1 MAIDP
6 KSLTVDYRTLQAIPF
21 RDRRALLYSSYADQI
36 NSALTP
42 GQRANLFPSY
52 YQRDAAAAKSALTG
66 ASGMLGGSGAANRER
81 TGAGVGFSDS
91 NTVEGQPEKKGPPAI
106 TASEFRAVESNP
118 FLAGY
123 VDKTVRKEKTT
134 TTGGIYKN
142 DNERVK
148 ILVNKLLAAGLTR
161 QAALSIAANN
171 MQESGSKLNTTIKGD
186 KNLSN
191 PSVGIAQW
199 REGRFENLK
208 KFAKEQDRDWTDLET
223 QIDFQIHEMKT
234 LKPSRKGRGNIPG
247 KDDDNFITALNAAQS
262 EEEREK
268 ILRENYEVGIY
279 DSKNYYA
286 YLNQVQKGVFEE
298 TAETAES
305 APPPDAMTVVQEVAS
320 QTASAAELK
329 GTTVMSEKG
338 TEVLVNEK
346 GYALPVTSKM
356 MHEGHGRTSEF
367 GYGRGRL
374 HAGVDLYATNPE
386 TGNLVVGDSAF
397 VSAPISGK
405 VTMVRVDRGRAGN
418 YIEIKDK
425 NGISHRFLHTAKT
438 PAINPNTG
446 EPWQVGETIEQGQT
460 VTTITGS
467 GTKFYNKVREFNGDY
482 NAAVAYFDKNGWGDV
497 NKPHLHYETRR
508 DGRLINPAEIF
519 PQLNDK
525 KTTLQFANIE
535 DRNKH
540 LLATGQISQK
550 QYDEAMSKPEAEKI
564 ETTTENL
571 KENKVEPEIKKPLS
585 IIDYSRTEDAKRKP
599 EELKISAVETSTTQ
613 AQEVVPTQTATT
625 TEEPQSQTTP
635 VKTMAQGGIVPS
647 YGENEIVTRAPTSGE
662 VIQRTKIS
670 EYGSEQVKVE
680 PISKMK
686 AEALTPVKNDLDVA
700 PQMNEDQQKPAM
712 QRSSMTAS
720 KIPSSPYSNITSE
733 IKKPTAT
740 ALRAALQI
748 RMGNTA
754 MGDYVA

>member
-42 GQRANLFPSY
+42 SQRASLFPSY
-52 YQRDAAAAKSALTG
+52 YARDAAAARSAL
-66 ASGMLGGSGAANRER
+66 SGVGTANRER
-81 TGAGVGFSDS
+81 SGAGVGFSDS
-91 NTVEGQPEKKGPPAI
+91 NAVEGQPDKKGPPAI

-123 VDKTVRKEKTT
+123 VDKAQRDLRSKISVKPQSPKEFFGPNIDVSKLPA
-134 TTGGIYKN
+134 GMRNNNPGNLKFN
-142 DNERVK
+142 PDVK
-148 ILVNKLLAAGLTR
+148 WEGLVGPSENTDQGDFQAVFNSPLMGMRATAKLLTNKYKKYG
-161 QAALSIAANN
+161 
-171 MQESGSKLNTTIKGD
+171 LNTFSKIIQTPNIG
-186 KNLSN
+186 
-191 PSVGIAQW
+191 
-199 REGRFENLK
+199 
-208 KFAKEQDRDWTDLET
+208 WT
-223 QIDFQIHEMKT
+223 
-234 LKPSRKGRGNIPG
+234 PG
-247 KDDDNFITALNAAQS
+247 
-262 EEEREK
+262 
-268 ILRENYEVGIY
+268 
-279 DSKNYYA
+279 
-286 YLNQVQKGVFEE
+286 
-298 TAETAES
+298 
-305 APPPDAMTVVQEVAS
+305 
-320 QTASAAELK
+320 ASAAQVENAAKQAGFGPNDVLDLDNPEILAKVMRGIIAQEHGPSSSLYSDDLIKQGIALSSGKEISEERTESIETPNAMAVVERVASEIPSATELK
-329 GTTVMSEKG
+329 GTTVMGEKG

-405 VTMVRVDRGRAGN
+405 VTMVREDRGGAGN

-425 NGISHRFLHTAKT
+425 NGISHRFLHTART

-446 EPWQVGETIEQGQT
+446 KPWQVGETIEQGQT

-508 DGRLINPAEIF
+508 DGKLINPAEIF
-519 PQLNDK
+519 PQLSDK

-550 QYDEAMSKPEAEKI
+550 QYDEAMSR
-564 ETTTENL
+564 
-571 KENKVEPEIKKPLS
+571 PEIKKPLS

-599 EELKISAVETSTTQ
+599 VEVSTSNPSETATAVATTSSTPPSAVPAVTTAAPAQGVTTSGVTT
-613 AQEVVPTQTATT
+613 AAVPPAPESTNY
-625 TEEPQSQTTP
+625 PI
-635 VKTMAQGGIVPS
+635 KTMAQGGIIPKSADTQIVQRNMS
-647 YGENEIVTRAPTSGE
+647 GDIISATKVGENENERMNI
-662 VIQRTKIS
+662 
-670 EYGSEQVKVE
+670 E
-680 PISKMK
+680 PISKMS
-686 AEALTPVKNDLDVA
+686 ADALTPAKND
-700 PQMNEDQQKPAM
+700 MNISSQANEEQHKPPI
-712 QRSSMTAS
+712 QRSSITSS
-720 KIPSSPYSNITSE
+720 KIPNRPYSNIVSE
-733 IKKPTAT
+733 VRKPTAT

-748 RMGNTA
+748 RMGNTS